1 MSQTIRVVVADDHP
15 IVRQGVVA
23 LLGDEP
29 DIEVVADVADGR
41 AAVSAVLAED
51 PDVILMDLR
60 MPGMD
65 GVEAT
70 GAVRER
76 RPDVAVLVVTTYDTD
91 EAIVRAV
98 EAGAAGYML
107 KDSPTEDLVDAVR
120 RAAAGET
127 VLAPLIT
134 KRLDER
140 THKASPDALTSREI
154 DVLREVANGNTN
166 AEIAANL
173 YISEATVKTHLIHIY
188 DKLAVSD
195 RAAAVA
201 RAYEKGFLSIQ
212 R

>member
-1 MSQTIRVVVADDHP
+1 MSPSIRVVVADDHP

-23 LLGDEP
+23 LLENES
-29 DIEVVADVADGR
+29 DIEVIADVADGR
-41 AAVSAVLAED
+41 AALSAALTQD
-51 PDVILMDLR
+51 PDVVLMDLR
-60 MPGMD
+60 MPEMD

-70 GAVRER
+70 RALQER
-76 RPDVAVLVVTTYDTD
+76 RPKVAILVLTTYDTD

-127 VLAPLIT
+127 VLAPPIT
-134 KRLDER
+134 KRLVDR
-140 THKASPDALTSREI
+140 LHKVSPDALTSREI
-154 DVLREVANGNTN
+154 EVLREVANGNTN
-166 AEIAANL
+166 AEVAERL
-173 YISEATVKTHLIHIY
+173 HISEATVKTHLIHIY

-201 RAYEKGFLSIQ
+201 RAYEQGVLSV
-212 R
+212 

>member
-1 MSQTIRVVVADDHP
+1 MSKTIRVVVADDHP

-23 LLGDEP
+23 LLSGEA

-41 AAVSAVLAED
+41 AALSAVLKEE
-51 PDVILMDLR
+51 PDVVVMDLR
-60 MPGMD
+60 MPVMD
-65 GVEAT
+65 GVDAT
-70 GAVRER
+70 RAVRER

-107 KDSPTEDLVDAVR
+107 KDTPTEDLVDAVR

-127 VLAPLIT
+127 VLAPPIT
-134 KRLDER
+134 KRLAER
-140 THKASPDALTSREI
+140 ERKVSPDALTSREI

-166 AEIAANL
+166 AEIAERL

-201 RAYEKGFLSIQ
+201 RAYEKGFLSI
-212 R
+212 

>member
-1 MSQTIRVVVADDHP
+1 MTRTIRVVVADDHP
-15 IVRQGVVA
+15 IVRQGMVA
-23 LLGDEP
+23 LLADEP

-41 AAVSAVLAED
+41 AALSAVLAED
-51 PDVILMDLR
+51 PDVVLMDLR
-60 MPGMD
+60 MPVMD

-70 GAVRER
+70 RAVRER
-76 RPDVAVLVVTTYDTD
+76 RPGTAVLVVTTYDTD

-107 KDSPTEDLVDAVR
+107 KDAPTDELVKAVR

-134 KRLDER
+134 KRLAER
-140 THKASPDALTSREI
+140 AHKVSPDALTSREI
-154 DVLREVANGNTN
+154 EVLRQVANGNTN
-166 AEIAANL
+166 AVIAERL
-173 YISEATVKTHLIHIY
+173 HIGEATVKTHLIHIY

-201 RAYEKGFLSIQ
+201 RAYEKGYLSI
-212 R
+212 

>member
-1 MSQTIRVVVADDHP
+1 MSGLIRVVVADDHP

-23 LLGDEP
+23 LLQDEP
-29 DIEVVADVADGR
+29 DIEVIADVADGR
-41 AAVSAVLAED
+41 AALSAVLAEE
-51 PDVILMDLR
+51 PDVVLMDLR
-60 MPGMD
+60 MPTMD

-70 GAVRER
+70 RAVRER

-127 VLAPLIT
+127 VLAPPIT
-134 KRLDER
+134 KRLNER
-140 THKASPDALTSREI
+140 TRNVSPDALTSREI

-166 AEIAANL
+166 AEIAERL

-188 DKLAVSD
+188 DKLGVSD

-201 RAYEKGFLSIQ
+201 RAYEKGFLSI
-212 R
+212 

>member
-1 MSQTIRVVVADDHP
+1 MTEIIRVVVADDHP

-23 LLGDEP
+23 LLEHEP
-29 DIEVVADVADGR
+29 GIRVVAAVADGR
-41 AAVSAVLAED
+41 AAISAALAED
-51 PDVILMDLR
+51 PDVVLMDLR
-60 MPGMD
+60 MPEMD
-65 GVEAT
+65 GVDAT
-70 GAVRER
+70 RSIRER
-76 RPDVAVLVVTTYDTD
+76 RSDVAVLILTTYDTD

-127 VLAPLIT
+127 VLAPPISR
-134 KRLDER
+134 RLDDR
-140 THKASPDALTSREI
+140 VHRVSPDALTSREI

-166 AEIAANL
+166 AEVARRLHIG
-173 YISEATVKTHLIHIY
+173 EATVKTHLIHIY

-201 RAYEKGFLSIQ
+201 QAYERGILSV
-212 R
+212 

>member
-1 MSQTIRVVVADDHP
+1 VSTRIRVVVADDHP

-23 LLGDEP
+23 LLENES

-41 AAVSAVLAED
+41 AALSAVLAED
-51 PDVILMDLR
+51 PDVVLMDLR
-60 MPGMD
+60 MPEMD

-70 GAVRER
+70 KAVRER
-76 RPDVAVLVVTTYDTD
+76 RPEVAVLVLTTYDTD

-127 VLAPLIT
+127 VLAPPIT
-134 KRLDER
+134 KRLVER
-140 THKASPDALTSREI
+140 MHRVSPDALTSREI

-166 AEIAANL
+166 AEIAKRL
-173 YISEATVKTHLIHIY
+173 HISEATVKTHLIHIY
-188 DKLAVSD
+188 EKLAVSD
-195 RAAAVA
+195 RAAAVS
-201 RAYEKGFLSIQ
+201 RAYERGVLTT
-212 R
+212 

>member
-1 MSQTIRVVVADDHP
+1 MSNTIRVVVADDHP

-23 LLGDEP
+23 LLQDEP

-41 AAVSAVLAED
+41 AALSAVLAEE
-51 PDVILMDLR
+51 PDVVLMDLR
-60 MPGMD
+60 MPELD

-70 GAVRER
+70 RAVRRR
-76 RPDVAVLVVTTYDTD
+76 RPDVAVLVLTTYDTD

-127 VLAPLIT
+127 VLAPPIS
-134 KRLDER
+134 KRLVER
-140 THKASPDALTSREI
+140 MHKVSPDALTSREI

-166 AEIAANL
+166 ADIATRL
-173 YISEATVKTHLIHIY
+173 HVSEATVKTHLIHIY
-188 DKLAVSD
+188 GKLAVSD

-201 RAYEKGFLSIQ
+201 RAYEKGFLSI
-212 R
+212 

>member
-1 MSQTIRVVVADDHP
+1 MLKEEPDVVV
-15 IVRQGVVA
+15 
-23 LLGDEP
+23 
-29 DIEVVADVADGR
+29 
-41 AAVSAVLAED
+41 
-51 PDVILMDLR
+51 MDLR
-60 MPGMD
+60 MPVMD

-70 GAVRER
+70 RAVRER

-98 EAGAAGYML
+98 EAGAVGYML

-127 VLAPLIT
+127 VLAPPIS
-134 KRLDER
+134 KRLAER
-140 THKASPDALTSREI
+140 SGRCRPMRSRPGRSTSCARSPTATPTPRSPN
-154 DVLREVANGNTN
+154 V
-166 AEIAANL
+166 L

-201 RAYEKGFLSIQ
+201 RAFERGILST
-212 R
+212 

>member
-1 MSQTIRVVVADDHP
+1 MTGIIRVVVADDHP

-23 LLGDEP
+23 LLQDEP

-41 AAVSAVLAED
+41 AALSAVLAED
-51 PDVILMDLR
+51 PDVVLMDLR

-70 GAVRER
+70 KAVRER

-107 KDSPTEDLVDAVR
+107 KDSPTEELVDAVR

-127 VLAPLIT
+127 VLAPPIT
-134 KRLDER
+134 KRLVER
-140 THKASPDALTSREI
+140 MHNVSPDALTSREI
-154 DVLREVANGNTN
+154 GVLREVANGNTN
-166 AEIAANL
+166 AEIAVRL
-173 YISEATVKTHLIHIY
+173 HISEATVKTHLIHIY
-188 DKLAVSD
+188 GKLAVSD

-201 RAYEKGFLSIQ
+201 RAYERGFLSV
-212 R
+212 

>member
-1 MSQTIRVVVADDHP
+1 MSRTIRVVVADDHP

-23 LLGDEP
+23 LLQDEP

-41 AAVSAVLAED
+41 AALSAVLAEE
-51 PDVILMDLR
+51 PDVVLMDLR
-60 MPGMD
+60 MPVMD

-70 GAVRER
+70 RAVRDR

-127 VLAPLIT
+127 VLAPPIS
-134 KRLDER
+134 KRLVER
-140 THKASPDALTSREI
+140 MHKVSPDALTSREI

-166 AEIAANL
+166 AEIAERL
-173 YISEATVKTHLIHIY
+173 RISEATVKTHLIHIY
-188 DKLAVSD
+188 GKLAVSD

-201 RAYEKGFLSIQ
+201 RAYEKGFLSI
-212 R
+212 

>member
-1 MSQTIRVVVADDHP
+1 MSRTIRVVVADDHP

-23 LLGDEP
+23 LLQDEP

-41 AAVSAVLAED
+41 AALSAVLAEE
-51 PDVILMDLR
+51 PDVVLMDLR
-60 MPGMD
+60 MPVMD

-70 GAVRER
+70 RAVRER

-98 EAGAAGYML
+98 EPGAAGYML

-127 VLAPLIT
+127 VLAPPIS
-134 KRLDER
+134 KRLVER
-140 THKASPDALTSREI
+140 MHKVSPDALTSREI

-166 AEIAANL
+166 AEIAERL
-173 YISEATVKTHLIHIY
+173 RISEATVKTHLIHIY
-188 DKLAVSD
+188 GKLAVSD

-201 RAYEKGFLSIQ
+201 RAYEKGFLSI
-212 R
+212 

>member
-1 MSQTIRVVVADDHP
+1 MSGLIRVVVADDHP

-23 LLGDEP
+23 LLQDEP
-29 DIEVVADVADGR
+29 DIEVIADVADGR
-41 AAVSAVLAED
+41 AALSAVLAEE
-51 PDVILMDLR
+51 PDVVLMDLR
-60 MPGMD
+60 MPTMD

-70 GAVRER
+70 RAVRER

-91 EAIVRAV
+91 EAIVRAI

-127 VLAPLIT
+127 VLAPPIT
-134 KRLDER
+134 KRLNER
-140 THKASPDALTSREI
+140 TRNVSPDALTSREI

-166 AEIAANL
+166 AEIAERL

-188 DKLAVSD
+188 DKLGVSD

-201 RAYEKGFLSIQ
+201 RAYEKGFLSI
-212 R
+212 

>member
-1 MSQTIRVVVADDHP
+1 MSEKIRVVVADDHP

-23 LLGDEP
+23 LLEDES
-29 DIEVVADVADGR
+29 DIEVVAAVADGR
-41 AAVSAVLAED
+41 AALSAVLAEN
-51 PDVILMDLR
+51 PDVVLMDLR
-60 MPGMD
+60 MPEMD

-70 GAVRER
+70 KAVRAR
-76 RPDVAVLVVTTYDTD
+76 RSEVAVLVLTTYDTD

-127 VLAPLIT
+127 VLSPPIT
-134 KRLDER
+134 KRLVDR
-140 THKASPDALTSREI
+140 MHNVSPDALTSREI

-166 AEIAANL
+166 AEVGERL
-173 YISEATVKTHLIHIY
+173 HISEATVKTHLIHIY
-188 DKLAVSD
+188 DKLGVSD

-201 RAYEKGFLSIQ
+201 RAYEKGILST
-212 R
+212 

>member
-1 MSQTIRVVVADDHP
+1 MRIRVVVADDHP

-23 LLGDEP
+23 LLENES
-29 DIEVVADVADGR
+29 DIEIVADVADGR
-41 AAVSAVLAED
+41 AALSAVLAED
-51 PDVILMDLR
+51 PDVVLMDLR
-60 MPGMD
+60 MPEMD

-70 GAVRER
+70 KAVRER
-76 RPDVAVLVVTTYDTD
+76 RPEVAVLVLTTYDTD

-127 VLAPLIT
+127 VLAPPNT
-134 KRLDER
+134 KRLVER
-140 THKASPDALTSREI
+140 MHKASPDALTSREI

-166 AEIAANL
+166 AEVAERL
-173 YISEATVKTHLIHIY
+173 HISEATVKTHLIHIY

-201 RAYEKGFLSIQ
+201 RAYERGVLTT
-212 R
+212 

>member
-1 MSQTIRVVVADDHP
+1 MSGRIMVVVADDHP

-23 LLGDEP
+23 ILEDQS

-41 AAVSAVLAED
+41 AALSAVLAEE
-51 PDVILMDLR
+51 PDVVLMDLR
-60 MPGMD
+60 MPEMD

-70 GAVRER
+70 RALRDR

-120 RAAAGET
+120 RAASGET
-127 VLAPLIT
+127 VLAPPIT
-134 KRLDER
+134 KRLNER
-140 THKASPDALTSREI
+140 TRNVSPDALTSREI

-166 AEIAANL
+166 AEIAERL
-173 YISEATVKTHLIHIY
+173 FISEATVKTHLIHIY
-188 DKLAVSD
+188 DKLSVSD

-201 RAYEKGFLSIQ
+201 RAYEKGFLSI
-212 R
+212 

>member
-1 MSQTIRVVVADDHP
+1 MSRTIRVVVADDHP

-23 LLGDEP
+23 LLEDEP

-41 AAVSAVLAED
+41 AALSAVLAEE
-51 PDVILMDLR
+51 PDVVLMDLR
-60 MPGMD
+60 MPEMD

-70 GAVRER
+70 RAVRER

-98 EAGAAGYML
+98 EAGAAGYLL

-127 VLAPLIT
+127 VLAPRIN
-134 KRLDER
+134 KRLVER
-140 THKASPDALTSREI
+140 MHKVSPDALTSREI

-166 AEIAANL
+166 GGIAERL
-173 YISEATVKTHLIHIY
+173 HISEATVKTHLIHIY

-201 RAYEKGFLSIQ
+201 RAYEKGFLSI
-212 R
+212 

>member
-1 MSQTIRVVVADDHP
+1 MSDRIRVVVADDHP

-23 LLGDEP
+23 LLEEES

-41 AAVSAVLAED
+41 AALSAALAEN
-51 PDVILMDLR
+51 PDVVLMDLR
-60 MPGMD
+60 MPDLD

-70 GAVRER
+70 KAVRER
-76 RPDVAVLVVTTYDTD
+76 RPDIAVLVLTTYDTD

-107 KDSPTEDLVDAVR
+107 KDSPTEDLVDAIR
-120 RAAAGET
+120 RAAAGER
-127 VLAPLIT
+127 VLAPPIT
-134 KRLDER
+134 KRIADR
-140 THKASPDALTSREI
+140 VHKISPDALTSREI

-166 AEIAANL
+166 AEIGERL
-173 YISEATVKTHLIHIY
+173 HISEATVKTHLIHIY

-201 RAYEKGFLSIQ
+201 RAYEKGVLST
-212 R
+212 